1 MCLCEFGEVASPLT
15 PDVVAGLQEL
25 LRDVWTSHLLQSS
38 GVRQTTDQLMF
49 LHEPGEPY
57 LTVYRQD
64 LVQCTNHRILRQL
77 YTARG
82 EPRTAQAFHVAPL
95 DNLTLAGLE
104 VVNSQTRSAGRS

>member
-1 MCLCEFGEVASPLT
+1 
-15 PDVVAGLQEL
+15 
-25 LRDVWTSHLLQSS
+25 
-38 GVRQTTDQLMF
+38 MF